1 MKSKIFFY
9 LFLLISQIKSLSD
22 TIQEE
27 LKNNSQFPKVVI
39 LDNCREEYDIC
50 LYSETCTEQ
59 KPFYVIATKECVEFC
74 GLDEIMK
81 QSCYMNYSSIK
92 KKEIITT
99 TTNTFMNYITAI
111 ETKEQAINDN
121 NKNLKELITQK
132 SSNDFNKTHINSKIE
147 IFKYF
152 SQVFS
157 SKGIGIKFCIFLLFL
172 YCFLEI
178 IKSYFIEGKKTQFDK
193 TILEIDESAIIQL
206 LRDLRIY
213 SNTFRREL
221 KIKNVQR

>member
-1 MKSKIFFY
+1 MKLKILFY
-9 LFLLISQIKSLSD
+9 LFLFISQIKSLSD

-27 LKNNSQFPKVVI
+27 LKFNSQIPKVVI
-39 LDNCREEYDIC
+39 IDNCREEYDIC

-152 SQVFS
+152 SQIFS
-157 SKGIGIKFCIFLLFL
+157 FLRSHILLLSLASFLGIIIF
-172 YCFLEI
+172 
-178 IKSYFIEGKKTQFDK
+178 YFIEGKKTQFDK
-193 TILEIDESAIIQL
+193 TIWEINESAIIQL
-206 LRDLRIY
+206 LRELRIY

>member
-1 MKSKIFFY
+1 MKSKILFY

-50 LYSETCTEQ
+50 LYNGTCTEQ
-59 KPFYVIATKECVEFC
+59 KPFYVIATKEFVEFC

-121 NKNLKELITQK
+121 NKNVKELLTQK
-132 SSNDFNKTHINSKIE
+132 SSNNFNKTHINSKIE

-152 SQVFS
+152 SQ
-157 SKGIGIKFCIFLLFL
+157 ILILLEL
-172 YCFLEI
+172 KYCFFSFNEI
-178 IKSYFIEGKKTQFDK
+178 RFYYF
-193 TILEIDESAIIQL
+193 
-206 LRDLRIY
+206 
-213 SNTFRREL
+213 
-221 KIKNVQR
+221 